1 MKAVVIHKEHDLRI
15 EERDVGEPGPGEVRI
30 RLKAGGICGSD
41 LHYYHHAGFGT
52 VRVREPMIL
61 GHEASGEIAAVG
73 EGVTNVAVGQRVAI
87 NPSRPQGDCEFMREG
102 QRQHAMEMRFNG
114 SAMRFPHVQGLFREE
129 IVVEAEQAVPV
140 ASNTPFEEAACCE
153 PLAVCLH
160 AVEQAGSLLGKRVL
174 ITGAGTIGCLTILA
188 ARFAGAAEIIA
199 TDISNSALA
208 IAKSIG
214 ADTVIN
220 VAEQPEGLA
229 PYAEGKGQI
238 HVAFECSGSGA
249 VLAGVLKV
257 VRPRGTI
264 VAVGMG
270 NDVTLPISAIVT
282 KELVV
287 RGTFRFDAEFALAAK
302 LISERRIDVRP
313 LLSAQI
319 PMERAV
325 EAFDLA
331 SDRTKSMKV
340 HLTF

>member
-229 PYAEGKGQI
+229 PCAEGKGQI

>member
-15 EERDVGEPGPGEVRI
+15 EDCDVGEPGPGEVRI
-30 RLKAGGICGSD
+30 RLRAGGICGSD

-73 EGVTNVAVGQRVAI
+73 EGVTNVTVGQRVAI

-140 ASNTPFEEAACCE
+140 KHDTPFEEAACCE

-160 AVEQAGSLLGKRVL
+160 AVEQAGSLVGKRVL
-174 ITGAGTIGCLTILA
+174 VTGAGTIGCLTILA
-188 ARFAGAAEIIA
+188 ARYAGATEIIA

-220 VAEQPEGLA
+220 VAEQPDGLS

-238 HVAFECSGSGA
+238 HVAFECSGSGP
-249 VLAGVLKV
+249 VLAGLLKV

-270 NDVTLPISAIVT
+270 NDVTVPISAIVT

-287 RGTFRFDAEFALAAK
+287 RGTFRFDAEFAWAAK

-319 PMERAV
+319 PMDRAV

-331 SDRTKSMKV
+331 SDRTRSMKV

>member
-15 EERDVGEPGPGEVRI
+15 EEREVGEPGPGEVRI

-229 PYAEGKGQI
+229 PCAEGKGQI